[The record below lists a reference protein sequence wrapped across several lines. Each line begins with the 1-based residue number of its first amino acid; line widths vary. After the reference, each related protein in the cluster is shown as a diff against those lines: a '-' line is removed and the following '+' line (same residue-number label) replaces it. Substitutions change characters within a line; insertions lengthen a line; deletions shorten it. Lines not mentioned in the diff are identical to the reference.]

1 MNQLIHCINCE
12 EIFMRT
18 PFDQWPEYEFDSAR
32 PFESLRSIERDDFQ
46 DFLIHHHGHRLED
59 LKIIEDSFVSERDYI
74 EPVKISYFKAT
85 NGKETFVVK
94 KFRERIDDPL
104 KYELITG
111 DYSLKC
117 IRLEIQTEEIVKQL
131 GREFKEAHLPSNKI
145 AAFIKLYQHIAE
157 NIEIQNLERVTEE
170 SSNPVEIYYKM
181 DDLSLAYLL
190 RNCRNI
196 LNKQEYL
203 DIEPFIQRH
212 KDDGVLLLK
221 ATYQIKITKRAKAKK
236 KPVSVPVLLEKKKT
250 AEKE

>member
-1 MNQLIHCINCE
+1 MNQLIHCINCD

-18 PFDQWPEYEFDSAR
+18 PFDQWPEYEFDSTR
-32 PFESLRSIERDDFQ
+32 SFESLQSIERDDFQ
-46 DFLIHHHGHRLED
+46 DFLIHHHGHRMED
-59 LKIIEDSFVSERDYI
+59 LKIIEDSFVSEKDYF

-85 NGKETFVVK
+85 NGKESFVIK
-94 KFRERIDDPL
+94 KFRERIDEPL
-104 KYELITG
+104 KYELVPG
-111 DYSLKC
+111 DYSVKC

-131 GREFKEAHLPSNKI
+131 RREFEAFPLPQNKI
-145 AAFIKLYQHIAE
+145 TAFLKLYQHIAE
-157 NIEIQNLERVTEE
+157 NIDIQNLERVAED
-170 SSNPVEIYYKM
+170 SPNPLEIYYKM

-196 LNKQEYL
+196 FSKQEYL

-221 ATYQIKITKRAKAKK
+221 ATYQIKITKWAKAKK

>member
-1 MNQLIHCINCE
+1 MNQLIHCINCD

-18 PFDQWPEYEFDSAR
+18 PFDRWPEYEFDATGSI
-32 PFESLRSIERDDFQ
+32 ESLRSIERDDFQ
-46 DFLIHHHGHRLED
+46 DFLIHHHGHRMED
-59 LKIIEDSFVSERDYI
+59 LKIIEDSFVSEKDYF

-85 NGKETFVVK
+85 NGKESFVIK
-94 KFRERIDDPL
+94 KFRERIDEPL
-104 KYELITG
+104 KYELVPG
-111 DYSLKC
+111 DYSVKC
-117 IRLEIQTEEIVKQL
+117 IRLEIQTEAIVKQL
-131 GREFKEAHLPSNKI
+131 RREFEAFPLPQNKI
-145 AAFIKLYQHIAE
+145 TAFLKLYQHIAE
-157 NIEIQNLERVTEE
+157 QIDIQNLERVAEE
-170 SSNPVEIYYKM
+170 SPNPLEIYYKM

-196 LNKQEYL
+196 FNKQEYL

-221 ATYQIKITKRAKAKK
+221 ATYQIKMTKKAKAKK

>member
-1 MNQLIHCINCE
+1 MNQLIHCVNCE

-18 PFDQWPEYEFDSAR
+18 PFDQCPEYEFDSAR
-32 PFESLRSIERDDFQ
+32 PFESIRSIERDDFQ
-46 DFLIHHHGHRLED
+46 DFLIHHHGHQLEN
-59 LKIIEDSFVSERDYI
+59 LKIIEDSFVSERDYL

-94 KFRERIDDPL
+94 KFRERIDEPL
-104 KYELITG
+104 KYELIDG

-117 IRLEIQTEEIVKQL
+117 IRVEIQTEEIVKQL
-131 GREFKEAHLPSNKI
+131 GREFMKAPLPSNKI
-145 AAFIKLYQHIAE
+145 AAFLKLYQHIAE

-170 SSNPVEIYYKM
+170 SSNPVEVYYKM

-196 LNKQEYL
+196 FNKQEYL
-203 DIEPFIQRH
+203 DIEAFIQRH

-221 ATYQIKITKRAKAKK
+221 ATYRIQITKRAKAKK
-236 KPVSVPVLLEKKKT
+236 RPVSAPVLLEKKK
-250 AEKE
+250 AVEKE